1 MDKIFKRKTN
11 GTNGNHIKELEP
23 KQQLFVEHYL
33 KDFNATRAYMRAY
46 ETDEVGTAG
55 VNGCFLLKDTRVME
69 QIDNRITT
77 MLNKLE
83 ITNEEILGEYAKI
96 AFMDTR
102 SMFHNDVFIG
112 MNQLNIAQQ
121 TCVQSIEVTELF
133 EGAGEERVAVG
144 YKTKVTFYSRKGA
157 LETFMKYKGMIP
169 TNNQNTFIQM
179 NQGDKK
185 IELTVSVDDFKEKYG
200 VSKLIELYK
209 LLGSP
214 DTYATKA
221 G

>member
-1 MDKIFKRKTN
+1 MTKEFKRKAN
-11 GTNGNHIKELEP
+11 GTNGNGTNLDAK
-23 KQQLFVEHYL
+23 KKLFIEHYL
-33 KDFNATRAYMRAY
+33 KDFNATRAYMRSY
-46 ETDEVGTAG
+46 DTEVVSTAG
-55 VNGCFLLKDTRVME
+55 VEGSALMKDPEVMA
-69 QIDNRITT
+69 QIDNRITI
-77 MLNKLE
+77 MLNKLK
-83 ITNEEILGEYAKI
+83 ITNEDIIGEYAKI
-96 AFMDTR
+96 AFIDTR
-102 SMFHNDVFIG
+102 SMFQDDIFIG

-121 TCVQSIEVTELF
+121 TCVQSIEVTEVF

-157 LETFMKYKGMIP
+157 LETFMKYKGMLP

-200 VSKLIELYK
+200 ASKLIELYK

-214 DTYATKA
+214 DTYASKA